1 MPEPV
6 DPKAAVTGFLEVFS
20 EGVVEKTLDALTD
33 DVTWWVSGKLD
44 GMSGSYDKAG
54 FGKLIGGVADVYVA
68 PLKITPTSLVAEGNR
83 VAVEADSYAEL
94 KDGRVYDPRCHF
106 LFEVAPDGR
115 IAVVH
120 EYLDTKHAFDIFFAS

>member
-6 DPKAAVTGFLEVFS
+6 DPKAVVTRFLEVFS
-20 EGVVEKTLDALTD
+20 EGVVAKTLDALSD

-44 GMSGSYDKAG
+44 GMSGTYDKAG

-68 PLKITPTSLVAEGNR
+68 PLKITPTSMVAEGNR
-83 VAVEADSYAEL
+83 VAVEADSFAEL

-120 EYLDTKHAFDIFFAS
+120 EYLDTKHAFDVFFAS